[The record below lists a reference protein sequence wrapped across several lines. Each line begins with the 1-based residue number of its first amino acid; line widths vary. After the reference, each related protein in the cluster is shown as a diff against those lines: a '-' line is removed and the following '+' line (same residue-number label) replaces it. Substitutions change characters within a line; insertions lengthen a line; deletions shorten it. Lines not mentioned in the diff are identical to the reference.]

1 MRRSPVSSMSL
12 LPTAPVS
19 GREGRRKS
27 GSLKKS
33 AVILG
38 EPICWRCWAT
48 DLSRKER
55 GKVVPSKRVRRS
67 PCEPD
72 FPGCLLGERVRPG
85 GHEENWFLRKKDGR
99 CWWGL
104 TPRFRSEPGE

>member
-1 MRRSPVSSMSL
+1 MVPS
-12 LPTAPVS
+12 
-19 GREGRRKS
+19 
-27 GSLKKS
+27 KKR

-55 GKVVPSKRVRRS
+55 GKVVPSKKVRRS

-72 FPGCLLGERVRPG
+72 FLAPLGERARPG
-85 GHEENWFLRKKDGR
+85 GYEGNWFLRKRLPLAAG
-99 CWWGL
+99 
-104 TPRFRSEPGE
+104 